1 VCRSNNELLDRFKL
15 PLTDEIRRAQPTPQ
29 DEMRYF
35 HETVWKGVPKFLR
48 RVDTA
53 LKNIGINE
61 RVPYDAPLIKFSHKR
76 DVCLLARMMSA
87 NLYVSEIEDL
97 LF

>member
-1 VCRSNNELLDRFKL
+1 
-15 PLTDEIRRAQPTPQ
+15 
-29 DEMRYF
+29 
-35 HETVWKGVPKFLR
+35 
-48 RVDTA
+48 VDTA
-53 LKNIGINE
+53 LKSTGINE